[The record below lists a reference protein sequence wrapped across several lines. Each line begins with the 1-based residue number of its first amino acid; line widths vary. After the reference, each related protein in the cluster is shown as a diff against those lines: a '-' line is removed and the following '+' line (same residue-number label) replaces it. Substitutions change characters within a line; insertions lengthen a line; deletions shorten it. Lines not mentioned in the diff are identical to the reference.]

1 MELQDLLDVDQKN
14 EGFGKY
20 VNDNQ
25 RRIIKSIILFGFHE
39 APIASCSIQLFERL
53 QKLDE
58 SMKTSSID
66 LSANAAWGFS
76 AQNNDVKKARTVD
89 DPENDIREI
98 EYMAKTDPSEVKTFC
113 PKLTSGGNK
122 KSFHRPCISLETE
135 SVDAIIAA
143 FEKELEDG
151 IVNGVAI
158 EHDHTF
164 DIDDSFS
171 SYLNENYSSARL
183 AKTRG
188 LHKTLQ
194 NLHEPTDEK
203 REFEKMRMKLRRGEN
218 EANEGVRH
226 TFARAGRQII
236 ASNRIGRST
245 SSERRKNFE
254 RAKKLNLKKQNS
266 IDYRLATKRKEE
278 IGSGEFVAVDAASN
292 YEVRLRLYT

>member
-1 MELQDLLDVDQKN
+1 MWSFKTCSTSTKN

-98 EYMAKTDPSEVKTFC
+98 KYMAKTDPSEVKTFC
-113 PKLTSGGNK
+113 PKLSSGGNK

-171 SYLNENYSSARL
+171 SNINENNRSARL
-183 AKTRG
+183 AKMRG

-194 NLHEPTDEK
+194 NLHEAKTRKSSKKCVRSCE
-203 REFEKMRMKLRRGEN
+203 EEKMKLTK
-218 EANEGVRH
+218 VRH
-226 TFARAGRQII
+226 TFEKAGRQII
-236 ASNRIGRST
+236 HQIGRDST
-245 SSERRKNFE
+245 RRNAE
-254 RAKKLNLKKQNS
+254 KLLGKS
-266 IDYRLATKRKEE
+266 
-278 IGSGEFVAVDAASN
+278 
-292 YEVRLRLYT
+292 